1 MLNQVTQKLI
11 IDGTMVTSTDQV
23 AFSTSP
29 VYEVIRVMEGV
40 PLFIQGH
47 LERLFNSLDLAGLNH
62 NITENELIRAIS
74 QLVQVTQIRNN
85 NVRLEVGLN
94 PSEKLTWVLYWV
106 ESVYPNETVYQQ
118 GVKTVTHAITRENP
132 HAKIYRSAY
141 AQKIAQVR
149 ENTKAFEVILVNEQ
163 GVVTEGSRS
172 NLFFVK
178 GDVIVSALEANVLK
192 GITRNKLLALDSFHF
207 EERNILANELATY
220 DACFLTGTSI
230 HILPISQIDDIEYKS
245 SEHSIVQNLMHAFET
260 EVLKDIEQTRRLF
273 NDEST

>member
-207 EERNILANELATY
+207 EERNILANKLATY

-245 SEHSIVQNLMHAFET
+245 SDHSIVQIGRASCWGR
-260 EVLKDIEQTRRLF
+260 V
-273 NDEST
+273 